1 VFCSRRVLAADIGEE
16 GAEFL
21 PSPRTF
27 DGDGG
32 AEEEVPSARCM
43 VPVFS
48 SISLWASR
56 SGSSSKVA
64 SAEAEL
70 VESREAG
77 VAPAGALVP
86 PPFSIA
92 NMIASWFLA
101 VGVLGCCRWVGF
113 LVLSLGGNVRLGG
126 LLYS

>member
-1 VFCSRRVLAADIGEE
+1 
-16 GAEFL
+16 
-21 PSPRTF
+21 
-27 DGDGG
+27 
-32 AEEEVPSARCM
+32 M
-43 VPVFS
+43 
-48 SISLWASR
+48 
-56 SGSSSKVA
+56 VA

-70 VESREAG
+70 VQSREAG

-92 NMIASWFLA
+92 DMIASWFLA
-101 VGVLGCCRWVGF
+101 VGGVLWVLPLVGF